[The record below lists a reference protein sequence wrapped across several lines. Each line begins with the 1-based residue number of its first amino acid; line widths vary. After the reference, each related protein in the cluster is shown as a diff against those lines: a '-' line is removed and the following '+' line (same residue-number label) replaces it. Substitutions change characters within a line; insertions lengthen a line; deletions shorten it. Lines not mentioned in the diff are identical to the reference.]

1 MSNKQEEKT
10 WDEYNK
16 FYSYLEKNSEL
27 KEAFESGI
35 KCFSSYLS
43 HTNQE
48 YVYNSTYLAGFNE
61 EFFGFIEAF
70 QKKYAIVQD
79 LLKKVTEYHNITLKI
94 DRYWMFQTDKEGKK
108 KVTTLSGSNYVGEDK
123 MLVECSIMCNMKRY
137 IFHRNE
143 KIVFDEESYI
153 ELKKD
158 LIEFMEKYSAKNGK
172 EG

>member
-1 MSNKQEEKT
+1 MTKIIQLQDDVQVEIEINQDQAQEISDGREV
-10 WDEYNK
+10 
-16 FYSYLEKNSEL
+16 
-27 KEAFESGI
+27 ESSI
-35 KCFSSYLS
+35 DK
-43 HTNQE
+43 
-48 YVYNSTYLAGFNE
+48 
-61 EFFGFIEAF
+61 I
-70 QKKYAIVQD
+70 QD

-94 DRYWMFQTDKEGKK
+94 DRYWMLQTDKEGKK

-143 KIVFDEESYI
+143 EIVFDEESYI

-172 EG
+172 EV

>member
-48 YVYNSTYLAGFNE
+48 YVYNSTYLSGFNE
-61 EFFGFIEAF
+61 EFFCFIEAF
-70 QKKYAIVQD
+70 QKKYATVQE
-79 LLKKVTEYHNITLKI
+79 LLKKAEEYYNITLKI
-94 DRYWMFQTDKEGKK
+94 DRYWMLQTDKEGKK
-108 KVTTLSGSNYVGEDK
+108 KVSTLPGSTYVGEDK

-143 KIVFDEESYI
+143 EIIFDEESYI
-153 ELKKD
+153 KLKED
-158 LIEFMEKYSAKNGK
+158 LIEFMEKYSAKIGK